1 MQVQNHREDT
11 HTVLAQAG
19 IFDSGLGGLTV
30 VRALRERAPS
40 LPIFYMA
47 DTARFPYGERMA
59 EEVEERV
66 VAVGQSLVDRGCTI
80 LVVACNTA
88 SSAALDRL
96 RAELPVPIVGME
108 PPLKHAVAESMTGKV
123 IVLTTVGTAKG
134 DRLARLEAEHAMGV
148 MVHTVPMPG
157 LADLIENGLVRDQ
170 RVFTMLDD
178 ATRGPVES
186 GADAVAL
193 GCTHYGFIEVVLR
206 SVLPDHVAVIDAAEA
221 VARRTLAVLSEEG
234 QLLTTGSPQPINYDV
249 TGNRQDFSVAI
260 GRLREMGEFLPD
272 LVDIRALPIKEE
284 R

>member
-66 VAVGQSLVDRGCTI
+66 VVVSQSLVDRGCTI

-108 PPLKHAVAESMTGKV
+108 PPLKPAVAESMTGKV
-123 IVLTTVGTAKG
+123 IVLTTVGTAK
-134 DRLARLEAEHAMGV
+134 
-148 MVHTVPMPG
+148 
-157 LADLIENGLVRDQ
+157 
-170 RVFTMLDD
+170 
-178 ATRGPVES
+178 
-186 GADAVAL
+186 
-193 GCTHYGFIEVVLR
+193 
-206 SVLPDHVAVIDAAEA
+206 
-221 VARRTLAVLSEEG
+221 
-234 QLLTTGSPQPINYDV
+234 
-249 TGNRQDFSVAI
+249 
-260 GRLREMGEFLPD
+260 
-272 LVDIRALPIKEE
+272 
-284 R
+284 